1 MSVIRRLRLTPEVQN
16 EHRYVTVPFD
26 VPAGTSSLEV
36 RISYDRD
43 AAVIDLGCEG
53 AAGWRGWSGG
63 ARTGY
68 VIGIDDATPGYLPG
82 EPEPGEWSVVL
93 GVHRV
98 PAEGV
103 TLEVEVRLPAESA
116 IDHGPVAAP
125 RAGVPR
131 GSARGLPAAAGLTWF
146 AGDFHGHTRHSDGSE
161 SISGL
166 AARGVA
172 AGLDFMAVTDHNT
185 VSHHAHLPR
194 EGARQSITL
203 LPGQEVTTHRGH
215 ANAFGDIGWIDFRR
229 PAQEWVDEV
238 ERRGGVLSVNHPI
251 SGDCSWLHP
260 LERLPRALELWHSTW
275 YAELISTA
283 PLAWHR
289 RWAPDGDPASVVLIG
304 GADFHDA
311 AQGVGPGTPTTW
323 VAAEDASPEAMLAG
337 VAAGR
342 TAIMGGV
349 GLRDG
354 LTVPELFTAPVLL
367 RVDGE
372 LLAIDADGLI
382 LVDGLGERRTV
393 RGARA
398 SFDADPAHGPYTLV
412 LADRSVVALAA

>member
-1 MSVIRRLRLTPEVQN
+1 MSVIRRSLQLTTDVQN
-16 EHRYVTVPFD
+16 EGRYVAVPFE
-26 VPAGTSSLEV
+26 VPDGSASLEV
-36 RISYDRD
+36 RITYDREV
-43 AAVIDLGCEG
+43 AVIDLGCEG

-63 ARTGY
+63 ARTSF
-68 VIGIDDATPGYLPG
+68 VIAADDATPGYVPG
-82 EPEPGEWSVVL
+82 APEPGEWSVVL

-98 PAEGV
+98 PAEG
-103 TLEVEVRLPAESA
+103 LRLDVEVLLPAESS
-116 IDHGPVAAP
+116 IDHGPVAAV

-131 GSARGLPAAAGLTWF
+131 GSARALPAAAGLTWY
-146 AGDFHGHTRHSDGSE
+146 AGDFHGHTLHSDGAE

-185 VSHHAHLPR
+185 VSHHAHLPA
-194 EGARQSITL
+194 EGARQGITL

-229 PAQEWVDEV
+229 PAQEWVDETD
-238 ERRGGVLSVNHPI
+238 RRGGVLSVNHPI

-260 LERLPRALELWHSTW
+260 LERLPHALELWHSTW
-275 YAELISTA
+275 YRELISTA

-289 RWAPDGDPASVVLIG
+289 RWAPDVVLLG
-304 GADFHDA
+304 GADFHMA
-311 AQGVGPGTPTTW
+311 SQGVGPGTPTTW
-323 VAAEDASPEAMLAG
+323 VAAEDASPEAILAG

-349 GLRDG
+349 SMRDG

-367 RVDGE
+367 RIDGE
-372 LLAIDADGLI
+372 LVAIDADGLI
-382 LVDGLGERRTV
+382 LVDGLGARRSV
-393 RGARA
+393 HGDRA
-398 SFDADPAHGPYTLV
+398 VFDADPADGPYTLV
-412 LADRSVVALAA
+412 LADRSVVALSA